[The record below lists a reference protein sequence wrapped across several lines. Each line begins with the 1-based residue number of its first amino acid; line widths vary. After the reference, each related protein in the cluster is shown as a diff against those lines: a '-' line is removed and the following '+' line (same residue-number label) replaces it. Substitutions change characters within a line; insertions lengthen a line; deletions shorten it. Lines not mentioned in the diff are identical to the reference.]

1 MDNLNFNFFC
11 SDCKKSA
18 EYRRANCFTKYR
30 IKHYDKGEHIAFKG
44 DIARELSIAVTGSIN
59 VSFVLDSGIIIRSTD
74 HVAPSPIG
82 AVALFSKENRYLADT
97 IAKEECT
104 IISVQKMDVMAQM
117 AECQDFLT
125 NFIDFSASRVEA
137 LARHLAVLSQHS
149 IASKL
154 AYYIFICSGDNRHYK
169 FGKSIKALAEYLCVE
184 RPSLSRVI
192 SQFVEQGFITYH
204 AGEGEIVDSN
214 GLKELI

>member
-11 SDCKKSA
+11 TGCKQSA
-18 EYRRANCFTKYR
+18 EYRRANCFAKYR
-30 IKHYDKGEHIAFKG
+30 VKNYAKGEHIAFKG
-44 DIARELSIAVTGSIN
+44 EIARELSIAASGSIN

-74 HVAPSPIG
+74 HIAPSPIG
-82 AVALFSKENRYLADT
+82 AVALFSKDNRYLADT
-97 IAKEECT
+97 IAREECT
-104 IISVQKMDVMAQM
+104 VISVSKEEVMAQM
-117 AECQDFLT
+117 CRCQDFMT
-125 NFIDFSASRVEA
+125 NFIDFSASRVDT
-137 LARHLAVLSQHS
+137 LAQHLAVLSQHS
-149 IASKL
+149 IAAKL

-192 SQFVEQGFITYH
+192 SKFVERGLITYH
-204 AGEGEIVDSN
+204 NGEGEIVDSN